1 MPTKTFYFRTL
12 KLQKHYNL
20 DFTPNNLTDA
30 IENYYILTEQAI
42 KDAKNAATTMT
53 TREHQ
58 RKTVPA
64 YLLELIKAR
73 KKPSGLLSMPS
84 RMTLYFRQERPTIQH
99 HQDRNESHQRNSET
113 LGRLLEKNQ
122 THNHTIFY
130 SI

>member
-20 DFTPNNLTDA
+20 DLTPKNLTDA
-30 IENYYILTEQAI
+30 NENDYILTEQAI
-42 KDAKNAATTMT
+42 KDATNAATTMT

-73 KKPSGLLSMPS
+73 KKAVRSIKYAKPNDPLLP
-84 RMTLYFRQERPTIQH
+84 LQQAIQH
-99 HQDRNESHQRNSET
+99 HQARNESHQRNSET